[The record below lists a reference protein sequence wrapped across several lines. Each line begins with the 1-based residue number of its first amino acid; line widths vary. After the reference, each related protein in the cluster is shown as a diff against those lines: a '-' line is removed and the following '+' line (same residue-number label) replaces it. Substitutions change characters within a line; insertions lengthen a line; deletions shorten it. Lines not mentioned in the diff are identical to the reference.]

1 MTSMAKPKST
11 KKSPSAPTPNPV
23 GGIPVIDP
31 TFAMQT
37 AAALIGKKAAATSG
51 AAHKESS
58 TFKQL
63 KEGLNQPPL
72 KSIGNLLDKTG
83 AGSSKKSGTPFTH
96 ASRQVGHNQT
106 FGADASKSGV
116 PRRTG
121 G

>member
-1 MTSMAKPKST
+1 MAKSKST
-11 KKSPSAPTPNPV
+11 KNPASTPIEPPAT
-23 GGIPVIDP
+23 GGVPLIDP
-31 TFAMQT
+31 TFAVQA
-37 AAALIGKKAAATSG
+37 AAALVGRKAAAASG
-51 AAHKESS
+51 APHKESS
-58 TFKQL
+58 AFKQL

-83 AGSSKKSGTPFTH
+83 AGSARKSGTPFDH

>member
-1 MTSMAKPKST
+1 MAKPKSPQ
-11 KKSPSAPTPNPV
+11 KSSPAPTPKPA
-23 GGIPVIDP
+23 GGVPLIDP
-31 TFAMQT
+31 SFAVQT
-37 AAALIGKKAAATSG
+37 AAALVGKKPAAT
-51 AAHKESS
+51 AAVHKESS

-106 FGADASKSGV
+106 FGADATKSGV